1 MSDEIQQNTILQQL
15 QDLHLLPYG
24 SSFSDIANIT
34 PEMISTQ
41 LANQYGLAEGILK
54 PGMFSTISEDL
65 INKLMPKTYTPFI
78 ESSTQ
83 PFLTN
88 LTESL
93 TGKSAVGASGG
104 FAASSNIRDFEKK
117 ARDVYGKDVAGV
129 VGSTKR
135 QAQTS
140 FDKIQEIV
148 NQWRQTA
155 QAI

>member
-1 MSDEIQQNTILQQL
+1 MCDFQEICEELSYRVGEINLNNDT
-15 QDLHLLPYG
+15 HLL
-24 SSFSDIANIT
+24 A
-34 PEMISTQ
+34 
-41 LANQYGLAEGILK
+41 LVHILR
-54 PGMFSTISEDL
+54 E
-65 INKLMPKTYTPFI
+65 NKWTETAI
-78 ESSTQ
+78 DG
-83 PFLTN
+83 FLTN

-117 ARDVYGKDVAGV
+117 ARDVYGKDIAGV
-129 VGSTKR
+129 IGSTKR

>member
-1 MSDEIQQNTILQQL
+1 MLATILNVL
-15 QDLHLLPYG
+15 SLY
-24 SSFSDIANIT
+24 F
-34 PEMISTQ
+34 TQ
-41 LANQYGLAEGILK
+41 LDSQSPLNIEGLV
-54 PGMFSTISEDL
+54 
-65 INKLMPKTYTPFI
+65 
-78 ESSTQ
+78 
-83 PFLTN
+83 LTN

-117 ARDVYGKDVAGV
+117 ARDVYGKDIAGV
-129 VGSTKR
+129 IGSTKR